1 MYDIV
6 PDLLTAYYLSLGAA
20 ILVGAVIG
28 GGIVYT
34 WCRRTMRTAAE
45 REPPA
50 SPVVYDSM
58 QEEDSD
64 DDVAMRLLNQCD
76 L

>member
-6 PDLLTAYYLSLGAA
+6 PDLLTAYYLSIGVAF
-20 ILVGAVIG
+20 LVGAVIG

-34 WCRRTMRTAAE
+34 WFWRSPRTAAE

-50 SPVVYDSM
+50 SPAVYDASWEQ
-58 QEEDSD
+58 QEDEDAE
-64 DDVAMRLLNQCD
+64 VMRLLN
-76 L
+76 